1 VFNFQYGR
9 EKGSGEI
16 AMRHFALAFAVFTF
30 GGVLTGCGGGGGGG
44 GGGTPTTVAIL
55 NKQTS
60 IAAGSQFVFNAQTF
74 HNHHNNPQGV
84 TWTLMPASG
93 QGTLSNA
100 VNNASSSSVTYTAPM
115 ATCSNCVT
123 ITAASVENPS
133 STDSNTFSISGAG
146 IAIST
151 TSLPGGLVGIPYGSA
166 LQAVGG
172 TLPYTW
178 SVSSGS
184 LPSGFAITTNNA
196 NVTGQTI
203 TAITGTP
210 TATGTTQFTVQVT
223 DSATPASSI
232 TQQLSITIGT
242 ASVVNNAE
250 LSGQYAFEISS
261 FGSVAGNRHADVG
274 SFIADGKGNITSGV
288 VDCNSPNG
296 SAQAVPLLSGSPG
309 SYAVGPDHRGTLTLN
324 FASIALC
331 GFTSRTVAFALGS
344 LNNSGVATAG
354 RLVELDYTTATPND
368 VGSGVIYLQ
377 QTAAFVLSSI
387 KGPYA
392 FQLIGQNTTPG
403 IRVVETGS
411 VTADGAGNLNPGE
424 LDLNSNGSGTNTA
437 FTGTLATDPANT
449 ATFGRLNLSCTSC
462 SAIGAAGHEAVYIV
476 SANQALLMTTDAESS
491 NGLVSGEMQ
500 SQSSTSFTN
509 SDLNGTAVYYLEDQ
523 GQTTGDSRATI
534 GLASFDGTGKLTV
547 VSQDKNDSGVHT
559 NKANQTGLT
568 YSVAANGRV
577 TITGANN
584 PQTAYLVS
592 PTAGF
597 LMETS
602 GGTSA
607 GFVEAQT
614 GGPFSAASLSG
625 NYIFGVAPPAVPA
638 SVVSSGIATSTGGGT
653 LNVTS
658 DESGQFGLALGQAI
672 AATGFNVASSGVGTD
687 SVGDVI
693 YMISPTKAV
702 LINLNSPA
710 PEVFIIQQ

>member
-1 VFNFQYGR
+1 M
-9 EKGSGEI
+9 K
-16 AMRHFALAFAVFTF
+16 HFATALALFSF
-30 GGVLTGCGGGGGGG
+30 GAALAGCGGGGGGG
-44 GGGTPTTVAIL
+44 GGGGNPTTVQIL
-55 NKQTS
+55 NKQTTLS
-60 IAAGSQFVFNAQTF
+60 AGTQFVFNAQTF
-74 HNHHNNPQGV
+74 HNHHNPQGV
-84 TWTLMPASG
+84 TWSLSPATG
-93 QGTLSNA
+93 GGTLSNA
-100 VNNASSSSVTYTAPM
+100 VNNGSSSSVTYTAPN
-115 ATCSNCVT
+115 TSCSNCVT
-123 ITAASVENPS
+123 ITATSVENLS
-133 STDSNTFSISGAG
+133 STDSDTFSISGS
-146 IAIST
+146 AIVVST

-166 LQAVGG
+166 LQAIGG
-172 TLPYTW
+172 TPPYTW

-184 LPSGFAITTNNA
+184 LPSGFAITTNSA
-196 NVTGQTI
+196 NVTGQSI
-203 TAITGTP
+203 TAITGAP
-210 TATGTTQFTVQVT
+210 SATGTTQFTVKVT
-223 DSATPASSI
+223 DSANPAGSM
-232 TQQLSITIGT
+232 TQPLSITIGT
-242 ASVVNNAE
+242 ASTANDAE
-250 LSGQYAFEISS
+250 LNGQYAFEISS

-344 LNNSGVATAG
+344 LNNGGVATAG
-354 RLVELDYTTATPND
+354 RLVEFDYTTATPND
-368 VGSGVIYLQ
+368 VGSGVMYLQ

-403 IRVVETGS
+403 TRVVETGS

-424 LDLNSNGSGTNTA
+424 LDLNSNGVGTNTA

-476 SANQALLMTTDAESS
+476 SANQALIITTDVEFSD
-491 NGLVSGEMQ
+491 GLMSGEMQ
-500 SQSSTSFTN
+500 SLSSTSLAN
-509 SDLNGTAVYYLEDQ
+509 SDLKGTAVFYLEDV
-523 GQTTGDSRATI
+523 GNTAGDARAML
-534 GLASFDGTGKLTV
+534 GLASFDGAGNLTV

-559 NKANQTGLT
+559 TKTNQTGLT
-568 YSVAANGRV
+568 YSVAANGRI
-577 TITGANN
+577 TIAGANS
-584 PQTAYLVS
+584 PLGGYLLS
-592 PTAGF
+592 LTSAF

-602 GGTSA
+602 GGTNA
-607 GFVEAQT
+607 GFAEVQSR
-614 GGPFSAASLSG
+614 GPFSAASISG

-638 SVVSSGIATSTGGGT
+638 SVISSGVATSTGGGT

-658 DESGQFGLALGQAI
+658 DQSSLFGLALDQAI
-672 AATGFNVASSGVGTD
+672 TATGFNVAASGVGTD

-702 LINLNSPA
+702 LINVNSLA
-710 PEVFIIQQ
+710 PEVFIIRQ